1 MSEQPSI
8 GVVIPSDKEGQ
19 DFINTLKSRFN
30 QTSPFAEVVV
40 VDDSSDGT
48 EPLVSS
54 TFGEQVRLIH
64 LLLIPKS
71 SSEQF

>member
-19 DFINTLKSRFN
+19 DFINTLKSMFN
-30 QTSPFAEVVV
+30 QTYPFAEVVV

-48 EPLVSS
+48 E
-54 TFGEQVRLIH
+54 
-64 LLLIPKS
+64 
-71 SSEQF
+71 